1 MRAYQI
7 LALAAIAAAP
17 SVAAAQSGPV
27 IVTTPPAVE
36 YATGQEAPGPIASD
50 VYAAQIGGKAFSN
63 VISASQDYFDR
74 VLPDF
79 PSTRF
84 RDVGFGYRNADRIIC
99 GFYNTKNRAGAYSG
113 WAIFYA
119 YTAIDGFHIRVLNP
133 GDPGEYTYRWHC
145 GDKTAWMPGDRS
157 AEMTFKP

>member
-1 MRAYQI
+1 MRSGLIAVA
-7 LALAAIAAAP
+7 ALVASPAIAAP
-17 SVAAAQSGPV
+17 PVPV
-27 IVTTPPAVE
+27 IVAPPTVE
-36 YATGQEAPGPIASD
+36 YATGQEAPGPSDGDRLNASLG
-50 VYAAQIGGKAFSN
+50 ARAFSN
-63 VISASQDYFDR
+63 VVPDVQAYFDR

-99 GFYNTKNRAGAYSG
+99 GYYNTKNRMGAYSG

-119 YTAIDGFHIRVLNP
+119 YTAIDGFHIRILNP